1 MRLRELEK
9 MLNDKQKKIEELTS
23 SVIKLESEL
32 DLSRHKIE
40 QIEHCANERDIMHTE
55 VVKEKQKII
64 EDIQKVNALL
74 LSVILFEIVTN
85 RK

>member
-32 DLSRHKIE
+32 DLSKHRIE
-40 QIEHCANERDIMHTE
+40 QMEQGANERDNMHTE
-55 VVKEKQKII
+55 IIKEKQKII
-64 EDIQKVNALL
+64 KDLQKVNALL
-74 LSVILFEIVTN
+74 HSLFLL
-85 RK
+85 